1 MAILSKVCKPDNF
14 ESHNSL
20 KLSFTNIRGL
30 CSSFVDCESF
40 LESNLPDILALCE
53 TNLDD
58 SIDSGNFSVRG
69 YLPLIRKDSS
79 THMHGLAVYVKEGLP
94 FARDLS
100 LENSTDS
107 YLCFRLALL
116 HSVSYF
122 FFLYQSPSL
131 SLCTVF
137 DSISS
142 NIDEVLSIN
151 PSANVFVFG
160 DFNIHH
166 KDWLTYSGGT
176 DRPGELCY
184 NFSISNDL
192 TQIVNFPTRIPDC
205 DSHSLALLNLFI
217 SSDASICSTMAS
229 PPLGN
234 SDHVV
239 ISVSI
244 DFPVNSKQDA
254 PFHCVAYDYSRADW
268 DGLRDHFRDV
278 PWEDIFKLGAST
290 AASEFCEWVQVGIDV
305 YIPHRKYQV
314 KPHSS
319 PWFSAACAA
328 AIVHRNHFF
337 RLYQQN
343 KSSES
348 KVKFRQ
354 ASNCC
359 KRVLEAAKLAYATK
373 TKESITLPVFPSR
386 TNLKLHNISIT
397 PKMVNK
403 VIMNLDSSKA
413 SGPDCIPVL
422 VLKNCEPEL
431 SYILAKLFNK
441 CLKESCFPDCWKVS
455 SVVPVFKN
463 VGERSTAKNYRP
475 VSLLSVVSKVFEKLV
490 NNRIVDHLEKCGL
503 FSDFR
508 YGFRSSRS
516 TADLLIVVSDRIA
529 RAFNRSGATRAV
541 ALDISKAFDRVW
553 HAGLLHKLKS
563 YGISGQIFGLIS
575 SFLSNRRLRVVL
587 DGKSSQEYP
596 VNAGVPQGSILGPTL
611 FLLYIN
617 DLPDDVICNIAI
629 YADDTT
635 LYSKCN
641 QASDLWQQLE
651 LASELE
657 SDLRDTVDWGRKWLV
672 DFNAGKTQLVSFD
685 WSKNTGAIDVK
696 MDGSV
701 LEDKTSFKMLGLTFS
716 SKLDWGSYIVSI
728 AKTASKKIGAL
739 IRSMKFLSPEVALYL
754 YKSTIRPCME
764 YCCHVWA
771 GAPSCYLELLD
782 KLQKRICRTVGPS
795 LAASL

>member
-1 MAILSKVCKPDNF
+1 MAILSKACKPDNF

-30 CSSFVDCESF
+30 RSNFVDCESF
-40 LESNLPDILALCE
+40 LESNSPDILALCE

-58 SIDSGNFSVRG
+58 SIDSGNFSVTG

-100 LENSTDS
+100 LENSADS

-122 FFLYQSPSL
+122 FFLNRSPSS
-131 SLCTVF
+131 SLCTIF

-151 PSANVFVFG
+151 PPANVFVFG
-160 DFNIHH
+160 DFNVHH

-176 DRPGELCY
+176 VRLGELCY

-192 TQIVNFPTRIPDC
+192 AEIVNFP
-205 DSHSLALLNLFI
+205 LLDLFL
-217 SSDASICSTMAS
+217 SSDASICSTMAF

-234 SDHVV
+234 SDHVFV
-239 ISVSI
+239 SVSI
-244 DFPVNSKQDA
+244 DFPINSKQDT
-254 PFHCVAYDYSRADW
+254 PFHRMAYDYSRADW
-268 DGLRDHFRDV
+268 DGLRDHLRDV
-278 PWEDIFKLGAST
+278 PWEDIFRLSASA

-337 RLYQQN
+337 HLYQQN
-343 KSSES
+343 KTSES

-354 ASNCC
+354 ASNRW

-373 TKESITLPVFPSR
+373 TKESITSRKLGSRDFWRIANSVLNKGKSAIPPLFNGPEVLSSGSDKAKLFAKNFSKNSNLDDPGVSLPVFPSR

-397 PKMVNK
+397 PKMVKK
-403 VIMNLDSSKA
+403 VITNLDSSKA
-413 SGPDCIPVL
+413 SGPDCSPVV

-431 SYILAKLFNK
+431 SYILAKLFNN

-463 VGERSTAKNYRP
+463 VAERSTAKNYCP

-490 NNRIVDHLEKCGL
+490 NNRIVDHLENCGL
-503 FSDFR
+503 FSDFQ

-516 TADLLIVVSDRIA
+516 TTDLLTVVSDRIA
-529 RAFNRSGATRAV
+529 RAFNRSEATRAV
-541 ALDISKAFDRVW
+541 SLDISKAFDRVW

-563 YGISGQIFGLIS
+563 YGLW
-575 SFLSNRRLRVVL
+575 SFR
-587 DGKSSQEYP
+587 
-596 VNAGVPQGSILGPTL
+596 
-611 FLLYIN
+611 
-617 DLPDDVICNIAI
+617 
-629 YADDTT
+629 
-635 LYSKCN
+635 
-641 QASDLWQQLE
+641 SDIWPY
-651 LASELE
+651 
-657 SDLRDTVDWGRKWLV
+657 
-672 DFNAGKTQLVSFD
+672 FF
-685 WSKNTGAIDVK
+685 
-696 MDGSV
+696 
-701 LEDKTSFKMLGLTFS
+701 FS
-716 SKLDWGSYIVSI
+716 
-728 AKTASKKIGAL
+728 
-739 IRSMKFLSPEVALYL
+739 
-754 YKSTIRPCME
+754 
-764 YCCHVWA
+764 
-771 GAPSCYLELLD
+771 
-782 KLQKRICRTVGPS
+782 
-795 LAASL
+795 